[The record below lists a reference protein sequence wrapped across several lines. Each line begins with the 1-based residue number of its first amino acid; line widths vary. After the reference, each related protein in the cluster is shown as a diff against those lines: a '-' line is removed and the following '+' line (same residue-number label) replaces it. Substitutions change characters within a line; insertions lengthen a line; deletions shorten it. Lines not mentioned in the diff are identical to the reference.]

1 MGRLSGPGGRGR
13 FGIVVVGGG
22 LLGLA
27 SAQVLLERG
36 HKVAVLEALEGVGL
50 ETSFANGGLI
60 TPSKCEP
67 WNGPDAIRHLL
78 SSLFRTSSAFRLRP
92 KALPS
97 LIFWG
102 IDFLL
107 HSTSARRL
115 ASLKA
120 NFELA
125 SYSMAKTLELR
136 RRLGLNYAHL
146 SAGTLNVYRKGE
158 TITGIRNQSEYLA
171 DLGMRFE
178 ELGTDA
184 VIEIEPALKQARELI
199 EGAFFFPDDDSGD
212 AHLFCRELQREI
224 LSAGATVETSMAVKR
239 VVVSNG
245 AVVGAET
252 RHGMVK
258 ADAVVIAAGNGSPGL
273 VRPLGIN
280 LSVKPAKGYSL
291 TLDLQGIDETPHTP
305 VIDET
310 LHAAIT
316 PMNGRLRMTSTVEF
330 AGFDKSIDPRRID
343 GLYTLLEELY
353 PRIAANIDRNEASMW
368 AGLRPVSSDGKP
380 YIGPCKVP
388 GLHINTGHGAL
399 GWTLAMGSA
408 QLLGDLIDGRQT
420 ELDARPFDVAR

>member
-1 MGRLSGPGGRGR
+1 LK
-13 FGIVVVGGG
+13 IVVVGGG
-22 LLGLA
+22 LQGLA

-36 HKVAVLEALEGVGL
+36 HEVSVLEALDGVGL

-78 SSLFRTSSAFRLRP
+78 SSLFKTSSAFRLRP

-102 IDFLL
+102 IDFLK

-125 SYSMAKTLELR
+125 SYSKSKTNELR

-158 TITGIRNQSEYLA
+158 SITGIREQAEFLA
-171 DLGMRFE
+171 GFGMRFD
-178 ELGTDA
+178 ELDTDGVVA
-184 VIEIEPALKQARELI
+184 IEPALKHSRGLI
-199 EGAFFFPDDDSGD
+199 KGAFYFPGDDSGD

-224 LSAGATVETSMAVKR
+224 VLAGATVETSMSATRIALEK
-239 VVVSNG
+239 G
-245 AVVGAET
+245 AVIGAET
-252 RHGMVK
+252 RHGLVK
-258 ADAVVIAAGNGSPGL
+258 ADAVVIAAGNGSPAL
-273 VRPLGIN
+273 VRPLGMN
-280 LSVKPAKGYSL
+280 LKVKPAKGYSL
-291 TLDLQGIDETPHTP
+291 TLDLDGIDETPHTP

-330 AGFDKSIDPRRID
+330 AGNDKSIDPRRID
-343 GLYTLLEELY
+343 ALCSLLGELY
-353 PRIAANIDRNEASMW
+353 PRIAAKIDRSEADTW
-368 AGLRPVSSDGKP
+368 AGLRPVSSDGRP
-380 YIGPCKVP
+380 FVGPCKVR
-388 GLHINTGHGAL
+388 GLYINTGHGPL

-408 QLLGDLIDGRQT
+408 ELLGDLIDGRPA
-420 ELDARPFDVAR
+420 EIDARPFDAAR

>member
-1 MGRLSGPGGRGR
+1 MK
-13 FGIVVVGGG
+13 VVVIGAG
-22 LLGLA
+22 LQGLA

-36 HKVAVLEALEGVGL
+36 HEVSVLEALDGVGL

-78 SSLFRTSSAFRLRP
+78 ASLFRTSHAFRLRP

-102 IDFLL
+102 IDFLK

-115 ASLKA
+115 GSLKA

-125 SYSMAKTLELR
+125 SYSRSKTNELR
-136 RRLGLNYAHL
+136 RRLGLNFAHL
-146 SAGTLNVYRKGE
+146 SAGTLNVYREGE
-158 TITGIRNQSEYLA
+158 SITAIRDQAEFLA
-171 DLGMRFE
+171 GFGLRYD
-178 ELGTDA
+178 ELDIDGVVA
-184 VIEIEPALKQARELI
+184 IEPALKHSRDLI
-199 EGAFFFPDDDSGD
+199 KGAFYFPDDDSGD

-224 LSAGATVETSMAVKR
+224 VSAGATVETSMAVTGIATEK
-239 VVVSNG
+239 S
-245 AVVGAET
+245 AVIGAET
-252 RHGMVK
+252 RHGLVR
-258 ADAVVIAAGNGSPGL
+258 ADAVVIAAGNGSPAL
-273 VRPLGIN
+273 ARPLGIN

-291 TLDLQGIDETPHTP
+291 TLDLHGIDETPHTP

-330 AGFDKSIDPRRID
+330 AGFDKRIDPRRID
-343 GLYTLLEELY
+343 GLFSLLEELY
-353 PRIAANIDRNEASMW
+353 PRIAANIDRSKAAAW

-388 GLHINTGHGAL
+388 GLYLNTGHGAL

-408 QLLGDLIDGRQT
+408 QLLGDLVDGRPA
-420 ELDARPFDVAR
+420 EIDARPFDAAR